1 MRQPVGNAA
10 LPTHSAQH
18 THLLCRP
25 PSNLDVKAA
34 AAHGQLPQASLHR
47 RPHAGG
53 GGPTATAELSGL
65 PPQLSL
71 NLLKMPLPFLLPGA
85 AMDNE

>member
-1 MRQPVGNAA
+1 MGRPMENAA
-10 LPTHSAQH
+10 LPTHSAQQ
-18 THLLCRP
+18 THLLGRP
-25 PSNLDVKAA
+25 PCNLDVKAA
-34 AAHGQLPQASLHR
+34 AAHGQLPKAPLHG